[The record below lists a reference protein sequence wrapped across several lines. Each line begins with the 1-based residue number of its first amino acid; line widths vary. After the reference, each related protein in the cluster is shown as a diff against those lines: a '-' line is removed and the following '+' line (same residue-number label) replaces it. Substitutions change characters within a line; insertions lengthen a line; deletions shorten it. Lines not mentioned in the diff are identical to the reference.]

1 MVETILPIDP
11 HRFQAMIKKQW
22 FIIIKGYGKLTM
34 SNYGLHGVAY
44 ADGQRVFRS
53 ECYVGRLCLHVHVL
67 YNDVE
72 YSAVSPHQ
80 NHAIGARRSLG
91 PNAFCYV
98 KVTARKEENH
108 ARAYNF

>member
-1 MVETILPIDP
+1 
-11 HRFQAMIKKQW
+11 MIEKQC

-34 SNYGLHGVAY
+34 SNHGLHGVAY

-53 ECYVGRLCLHVHVL
+53 ECYVGHV
-67 YNDVE
+67 YMYMYFIMMWSI
-72 YSAVSPHQ
+72 YSTVSTHQ
-80 NHAIGARRSLG
+80 NHAIGARPRLG
-91 PNAFCYV
+91 PKAFSYV